1 MMDSD
6 GRYTMDDRCA
16 RNALIPEAN
25 PSPCGIQLMRSTAA
39 VAAEEFKTWMLLGS
53 RSCLRW

>member
-6 GRYTMDDRCA
+6 GGYMMDDRCA

-39 VAAEEFKTWMLLGS
+39 VAAEFKTWMLLGS